1 MTIKT
6 AILTALL
13 IAAAGE
19 ARSDDRSFEQKVA
32 AQANGSVE
40 ISSIAGLLEIVG
52 WDRPEVEVK
61 GMIGEGVERVEVS
74 GSGARSIVKVIVG
87 NHSDDGEAQL
97 TVNVPKGS
105 EVNATTVSADL
116 TTKRLQ
122 GRQRL
127 STVSGTVAAEVAG
140 ADSQVKSVTGDIV
153 LRGTQ
158 QPADLRMS
166 TVSGS
171 LRLERG
177 AGEVDATS
185 TSGDVHLEVS
195 PARNVRLHSTSGDLE
210 FRGELSSG
218 ATVEAETVSGT
229 VNLNARGK
237 AGYDY
242 ELKSFAGEIS
252 SCFGKSPEQTEPH
265 VPGSRLGGTL
275 GSGDGQVRA
284 KTMSGDIIICNE

>member
-1 MTIKT
+1 MRIKT
-6 AILTALL
+6 AILAALS

-19 ARSDDRSFEQKVA
+19 VRSDDRNFEQKVA
-32 AQANGSVE
+32 ADANGSVE
-40 ISSIAGLLEIVG
+40 ISNVAGMLDIVG

-74 GSGARSIVKVIVG
+74 SSGGRSYVKVILR
-87 NHSDDGEAQL
+87 NHTDDGDAEL
-97 TVNVPKGS
+97 TVSVPKGS

-127 STVSGTVAAEVAG
+127 STVSGLVSAEIGG
-140 ADSQVKSVTGDIV
+140 ADSQVKSVSGDIA

-166 TVSGS
+166 TVSGN
-171 LRLERG
+171 LRLEGG
-177 AGEVDATS
+177 AGEVEATS
-185 TSGDVHLEVS
+185 ISGDVHLEVRS
-195 PARNVRLHSTSGDLE
+195 ARNVRLHSTSGDLE

-252 SCFGKSPEQTEPH
+252 SCFGKEAEHTEPH
-265 VPGSRLGGTL
+265 VPGSRLDGTV
-275 GSGDGQVRA
+275 GQGDGHVRA
-284 KTMSGDIIICNE
+284 KSMSGDIIICNE